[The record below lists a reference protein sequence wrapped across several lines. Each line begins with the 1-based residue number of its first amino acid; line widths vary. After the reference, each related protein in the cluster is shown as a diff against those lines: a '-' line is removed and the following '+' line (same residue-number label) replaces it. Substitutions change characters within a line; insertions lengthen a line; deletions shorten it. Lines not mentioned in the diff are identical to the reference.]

1 MKQPN
6 QHPCLIAH
14 AIVIV
19 HALYIFTVSIFSF
32 TDWFNKCQS
41 GELENVDLWLWTY
54 LWKKIKQQKSLA
66 HVCFIAV
73 WIRFEINVLNWCSR
87 DWGFEGLIESLA
99 QYARAELLFYQFS
112 HLLQGIIAQIRNTR
126 GGAPLLSYHLRESH
140 CVQQTL
146 VQHIKNLWSVQSKQ
160 EN

>member
-54 LWKKIKQQKSLA
+54 LLG
-66 HVCFIAV
+66 
-73 WIRFEINVLNWCSR
+73 FEINVLNWCSR

-99 QYARAELLFYQFS
+99 QYAKAELLFYQYF

-126 GGAPLLSYHLRESH
+126 GGASLLSYHLRESH